1 MKKNSF
7 KANIFIIFLIILI
20 AILMFKQFCDD
31 TTPLLL
37 SYTEIKMNDYLES
50 IASDYEKIMTE
61 TENLN
66 LLEVKENKN
75 GEIIG
80 MDYDLNK
87 VYTISAHLTEYLNHH
102 LKNYNE
108 LSSTLKKDFRMNESS
123 LLFLV
128 PFGQLLD
135 NVYLSQ
141 IGPKIPV
148 IVNLENY
155 VFTNVSTKVTDY
167 GLNNALLNV
176 VLKVRLGYQIITPS
190 QKEKKTL
197 EYELLISSSVIEGK
211 VPNFYGG
218 SMESKT
224 TFFEVYFPN

>member
-1 MKKNSF
+1 MRKQSSSIGFNY
-7 KANIFIIFLIILI
+7 FL
-20 AILMFKQFCDD
+20 
-31 TTPLLL
+31 
-37 SYTEIKMNDYLES
+37 
-50 IASDYEKIMTE
+50 
-61 TENLN
+61 LN
-66 LLEVKENKN
+66 N
-75 GEIIG
+75 
-80 MDYDLNK
+80 
-87 VYTISAHLTEYLNHH
+87 H
-102 LKNYNE
+102 LKNCDE
-108 LSSTLKKDFRMNESS
+108 LSSPLKKDFSMHESS

-148 IVNLENY
+148 LVNLENS

>member
-87 VYTISAHLTEYLNHH
+87 IYTISTHLTEYLNNH
-102 LKNYNE
+102 LKNCDE

-148 IVNLENY
+148 IVNLENS

>member
-20 AILMFKQFCDD
+20 AILIFKQFCDD

-102 LKNYNE
+102 LKNCDE
-108 LSSTLKKDFRMNESS
+108 LSSNLKKDFRMNESS

-148 IVNLENY
+148 IVNLENS

>member
-20 AILMFKQFCDD
+20 AILIFKQFCDD

-87 VYTISAHLTEYLNHH
+87 IYTISTHLTEYLNNH
-102 LKNYNE
+102 LKNYDE
-108 LSSTLKKDFRMNESS
+108 LSSTLKKDFSMNESS

-148 IVNLENY
+148 IVNLENS

>member
-7 KANIFIIFLIILI
+7 KVSIFIIFLIILI

-31 TTPLLL
+31 TTSLLL

-87 VYTISAHLTEYLNHH
+87 IYTISAHLTEYLNNH
-102 LKNYNE
+102 LKNYDE
-108 LSSTLKKDFRMNESS
+108 LSSTLKKDFKMNESS

-148 IVNLENY
+148 IVNLENS

>member
-1 MKKNSF
+1 
-7 KANIFIIFLIILI
+7 
-20 AILMFKQFCDD
+20 
-31 TTPLLL
+31 
-37 SYTEIKMNDYLES
+37 MNDYLENV
-50 IASDYEKIMTE
+50 ASNYQKLITE
-61 TENLN
+61 TENLE
-66 LLEVKENKN
+66 LLKVKENAK

-87 VYTISAHLTEYLNHH
+87 IYTISAHLTEYLNNH
-102 LKNYNE
+102 LKNYDE
-108 LSSTLKKDFRMNESS
+108 LSSDLKKDFKTSESS
-123 LLFLV
+123 ILFLI
-128 PFGQLLD
+128 PFGQLLN
-135 NVYLSQ
+135 NVYFSQ

-148 IVNLENY
+148 IINLENS

-176 VLKVRLGYQIITPS
+176 VLEVKLGYQIITPL

-218 SMESKT
+218 SMESKS

>member
-20 AILMFKQFCDD
+20 AILIFKQFCDD

-102 LKNYNE
+102 LKNYDE
-108 LSSTLKKDFRMNESS
+108 LSSPLKKDFSMNESS

-148 IVNLENY
+148 IVNLENS

>member
-20 AILMFKQFCDD
+20 AILIFKQFCDD

-102 LKNYNE
+102 LKNCDE
-108 LSSTLKKDFRMNESS
+108 LSSTLKKDFSMNESS

-128 PFGQLLD
+128 PFGHLLD

-148 IVNLENY
+148 IVNLENS

>member
-20 AILMFKQFCDD
+20 AILIFKQFCDD

-87 VYTISAHLTEYLNHH
+87 IYTMIN
-102 LKNYNE
+102 
-108 LSSTLKKDFRMNESS
+108 
-123 LLFLV
+123 LF
-128 PFGQLLD
+128 
-135 NVYLSQ
+135 
-141 IGPKIPV
+141 
-148 IVNLENY
+148 
-155 VFTNVSTKVTDY
+155 
-167 GLNNALLNV
+167 
-176 VLKVRLGYQIITPS
+176 
-190 QKEKKTL
+190 
-197 EYELLISSSVIEGK
+197 
-211 VPNFYGG
+211 
-218 SMESKT
+218 
-224 TFFEVYFPN
+224 

>member
-102 LKNYNE
+102 LKNCDE

-148 IVNLENY
+148 IVNLENS